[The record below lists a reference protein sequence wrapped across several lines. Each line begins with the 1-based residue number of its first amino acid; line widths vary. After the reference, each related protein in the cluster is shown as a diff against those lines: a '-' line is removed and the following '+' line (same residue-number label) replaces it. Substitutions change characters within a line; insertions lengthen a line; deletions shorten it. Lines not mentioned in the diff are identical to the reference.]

1 MKRLIYGSIVPLLLA
16 VLIGCSGFDTSQV
29 LVHPETAKPS
39 ETFDV
44 ALLNLYA
51 YLANGTTV
59 PAEVVRDS
67 LHLLVG
73 MPEGWEVVEASMAL
87 VDDLPV
93 EALFALQNSVFDEAA
108 MSAILQEYQSG
119 AVPVAVDGM
128 LPGALSGQTFNA
140 HSVTADTDIAVAI
153 DDIPSWAGFSAPVNI
168 VIEAGST
175 DTGIALDSVL
185 SMAEALDMLD
195 DSLQAQINALRNFSM
210 VPDTIGVSMV
220 PIALYLKIKAGDAEG
235 EDTLYYFSKTAQ
247 MNPETSQMV
256 VQMMPD
262 FSDLELGDM
271 TYVPVTVSNSAAVSS
286 ERRHK
291 ARGNITVNSTS
302 GTVHISLNNESLTN
316 ATIEIFNLQG
326 NLINVLFSYTGG
338 KTVVWDGRDTR
349 GVRAGTGTYLV
360 KVTGGGITYAKAV
373 HLIN

>member
-316 ATIEIFNLQG
+316 ATIEIFNLQ
-326 NLINVLFSYTGG
+326 
-338 KTVVWDGRDTR
+338 
-349 GVRAGTGTYLV
+349 
-360 KVTGGGITYAKAV
+360 
-373 HLIN
+373 